1 MLNII
6 QRIHHQDNSH
16 NSMSSLFSLTQSTSI
31 DEEFNLFYSFQDRL
45 DKSFYFYISISI
57 LLRIRCPE
65 SLLSYWINL
74 GIEEGSEVLHDLGL
88 RNQQANYHFETLFF
102 IVEDFFIKGME
113 SQRSF
118 GASS

>member
-1 MLNII
+1 
-6 QRIHHQDNSH
+6 
-16 NSMSSLFSLTQSTSI
+16 MSSLFSLTQSTSV

-45 DKSFYFYISISI
+45 DMSFMYISISF

-88 RNQQANYHFETLFF
+88 RNQQVNYHFETLFF
-102 IVEDFFIKGME
+102 IVEDVFIKGME